1 MDTYKIKQDK
11 ILLELKAIRDAYLNS
26 DEYKAIKDVEKKK
39 EQELNEKL
47 LLAMK
52 NADVSGTTFV
62 DEKQREQFIKEFMKL
77 YSLDINA
84 SH

>member
-77 YSLDINA
+77 Y
-84 SH
+84 

>member
-62 DEKQREQFIKEFMKL
+62 DEKQREQ
-77 YSLDINA
+77 SR
-84 SH
+84 SSG